1 MFIYTAWSD
10 ENENYNINNN
20 NNHLFHKN
28 SDSLKKDIDR
38 VQNSSYFFKYTGC
51 FRIVAACGNL
61 KKMFIIII

>member
-10 ENENYNINNN
+10 ENENYNINN

-38 VQNSSYFFKYTGC
+38 V
-51 FRIVAACGNL
+51 
-61 KKMFIIII
+61 